1 MTGVPVTVYEPLVAV
16 WLACEAPVW
25 PEPMMTVARSVA
37 DVLSDH
43 VVFEVECIDRMYLNV
58 YVPQLQY
65 PAGLVG
71 FVHRQLGLPIA
82 STAPLASISDGFGT
96 AMRRFARDQGVP
108 WVDFVKGQR
117 KDDIMHQHLARFTA
131 DEGVLFIGRAQ
142 EKTVVF
148 RTEKR
153 RNAEGVAY
161 PWIVKTT
168 GVVNHFYVYAVD
180 AEFGPFFLK
189 FCSYFPYNARLCIN
203 GHEWA
208 KRQAENKGIAF
219 TALDNGFATV
229 EDPAGLQALC
239 DELGPGQIQALLDKW
254 LAILPGALSDAD
266 RDAGYRYEIS
276 ILQAEF
282 SLTQVLDQ
290 PVSGRVFFEHV
301 IRNNLDAGRPDRVSL
316 VFDRRIMRK
325 GPRATPGRFRTRVI
339 TEGVT
344 PSVYIDYKH
353 TTIKQYHK
361 HGKALRTETTINDTR
376 DFGIRKRLTNLPA
389 LREVGFSANRRLLG
403 VQRLSH
409 NPIHAEQAFT
419 AVHDPIITDTGH
431 RIAGLRLG
439 DRRAHALLQALLVFR
454 LLPHGFLNRDLRG
467 LLAGLLGKTPGQ
479 LSAGQVS
486 YDLRRLR
493 AHGLITRIPGTH
505 RYQITDTGG
514 HHAMLLTHVH
524 TRLLQPG
531 LAQLTDP
538 DPPAPSP
545 LRTAA
550 RNYQHALDHL
560 TQEAG
565 FAA

>member
-1 MTGVPVTVYEPLVAV
+1 
-16 WLACEAPVW
+16 
-25 PEPMMTVARSVA
+25 MTVARSVA

-71 FVHRQLGLPIA
+71 FVHRRLGLPIA
-82 STAPLASISDGFGT
+82 STAPLAPISDGFST
-96 AMRRFARDQGVP
+96 AMRRFAHDQGVP
-108 WVDFVKGQR
+108 WVDFVKGAR
-117 KDDIMHQHLARFTA
+117 KDDIMHEHLANFTGE
-131 DEGVLFIGRAQ
+131 EGVLFIGRAQ
-142 EKTVVF
+142 EKTVLF

-180 AEFGPFFLK
+180 TDFGPFFLK

-208 KRQAENKGIAF
+208 KRQAEKKGITF

-229 EDPAGLQALC
+229 EDPARLQALC
-239 DELGPGQIQALLDKW
+239 DELGPAQIQALLDKW
-254 LAILPGALSDAD
+254 LAILPGAFTDAD

-282 SLTQVLDQ
+282 SLTQVLDA

-316 VFDRRIMRK
+316 VFDRQIRRK

-353 TTIKQYHK
+353 TAIKQYHK
-361 HGKALRTETTINDTR
+361 HGKALRTETTINNTR
-376 DFGIRKRLTNLPA
+376 DFGIGKRLTNLPA
-389 LREVGFSANRRLLG
+389 LREIGFSANRRLLG

-409 NPIHAEQAFT
+409 NPIRAAEAFA

-431 RIAGLRLG
+431 RIAGIRLG
-439 DRRAHALLQALLVFR
+439 DHRAHALLQALLVFR

-467 LLAGLLGKTPGQ
+467 LLAGLLGKTPDQ

-514 HHAMLLTHVH
+514 HHAMLLTHLH
-524 TRLLQPG
+524 TRLLQPS

-538 DPPAPSP
+538 DPPTPSP

-550 RNYQHALDHL
+550 RNYQRALDHL
-560 TQEAG
+560 TQQTG
-565 FAA
+565 LAA